1 MTAKEILAQLE
12 KMGSP
17 SIKKVYMNH
26 GAVEPFFGVKV
37 GDMKTLVKQ
46 VKQNHE
52 LAMELYASGNS
63 DAMYLAGLIS
73 SPKEMSKKDLQLW
86 MKNAKWYMHSEYTI
100 AWTAAESNYAREL
113 AMEWIASD
121 KELAATAG
129 WATYA
134 SYIQITPNDQLDN
147 KEIQALLKQI
157 EKGIAKAPNRVRYAM
172 NSFLIMA
179 GSQLESLHP
188 LSLQIAAKIGKVHV
202 EMGGTACAV
211 PEAASYIEK
220 TVSKSGFGKKKKTA
234 KC

>member
-1 MTAKEILAQLE
+1 MTAHEILAQLDQL
-12 KMGSP
+12 GSP
-17 SIKKVYMNH
+17 SIKKIYAKH

-37 GDMKTLVKQ
+37 GDMKPIVKQ
-46 VKQNHE
+46 VKNNHA

-73 SPKEMSKKDLQLW
+73 SPKEMTKQDLHSW
-86 MKNAKWYMHSEYTI
+86 VNNARWYMHSEYTI

-121 KELAATAG
+121 KELVATAG

-134 SYIQITPNDQLDN
+134 SYMQITANDLLDI
-147 KEIQALLKQI
+147 KEIQSLMKHI

-172 NSFLIMA
+172 NDFLIMV
-179 GSQLESLHP
+179 GCQIEQLHP
-188 LSLQIAAKIGKVHV
+188 LALQIAAKIGKVEV
-202 EMGGTACAV
+202 EMGGTSCAV
-211 PEAASYIEK
+211 PDATSYMEK
-220 TVSKSGFGKKKKTA
+220 TVSKGGFGKKKKTA